1 MSETLIFSENN
12 KLPPTKKIF
21 IGQWLLKIKKNSK
34 IIKVF
39 NNNLSIKIKLKSIN
53 T

>member
-12 KLPPTKKIF
+12 KLPPTKKKIF
-21 IGQWLLKIKKNSK
+21 IGRWLLKNKKKK
-34 IIKVF
+34 IQNCCNRFWDKE
-39 NNNLSIKIKLKSIN
+39 KH